1 MKLAQKPTYTFL
13 ILLIALIIINT
24 VLARFAV
31 IAVPF
36 GNVPGVSS
44 LYFAVAVMVLF
55 TLWFGGYG
63 AVAAYVGTFI
73 GSGLLS
79 GMPPAVIW
87 YWSLAGLWQ
96 VLIPLVALRMLDVDV
111 RLGKRRD
118 VIVFVIFGI
127 LVNNAFG
134 ALWGAVTLALGNEI
148 AWAQVSPAFFA
159 WFIGN
164 VIITALIVP
173 LALRY
178 VTPKIEKSK
187 VFVRHYWD

>member
-1 MKLAQKPTYTFL
+1 MKPTQKPTYTFL
-13 ILLIALIIINT
+13 ILLIALILINT

-31 IAVPF
+31 IAVPL

-44 LYFAVAVMVLF
+44 LYFAVAVMILF
-55 TLWFGGYG
+55 SLWFGGYG

-73 GSGLLS
+73 GAGVLS
-79 GMPPAVIW
+79 GMPPAVVW

-96 VLIPLVALRMLDVDV
+96 VLIPLVALRMLDGDV

-118 VIVFVIFGI
+118 IIIFIIFGI

-164 VIITALIVP
+164 AIITALVVP

-187 VFVRHYWD
+187 VSVRHYWD